1 MADFAPTELLAL
13 FQRAQASFT
22 DRVDA
27 VKPEQWDDGAL
38 PGWTVAD
45 LVAHLV
51 SEALWTPPLLAGE
64 PADLVDGRFPDDT
77 PDLLG
82 DDPLTGWETAA
93 DGALAAFA
101 EDRALLRTVHL
112 QRGPTSAAE
121 YIEELT
127 ADLTVHSWD
136 LARATG
142 RRHRPRPGAG
152 HRLPGRGR
160 PAPRGR
166 RAGPVRPRRWTC
178 RAPPRRRCAAGQV
191 RAPRLTPGA
200 ARSDLRDAAPAAPDR
215 GVSPQATGGP
225 SPTLPGDLAAGRGR
239 GGVRRGGAIPAGRV
253 STYGADRP
261 AGRRRPAAGRPG
273 AVAGRG
279 SGAPGTGWCAP
290 TGRPPSRS
298 ASEQLALLAAEGC
311 RCATAGSTWPPSAGP

>member
-13 FQRAQASFT
+13 FQRAQADFT

-27 VKPEQWDDGAL
+27 VEPEQWDDEAL

-51 SEALWTPPLLAGE
+51 CEALWTPPLLAGE
-64 PADLVDGRFPDDT
+64 PADLIDGRFPDAT

-82 DDPLTGWETAA
+82 NDPLTGWETAA

-127 ADLTVHSWD
+127 ADLTVHCWD

-142 RRHRPRPGAG
+142 GDTELDPALVTASLVVAD
-152 HRLPGRGR
+152 RLPEDGVPGLFAPPLDVPRTAPPQVRLLGRY
-160 PAPRGR
+160 GR
-166 RAGPVRPRRWTC
+166 RG
-178 RAPPRRRCAAGQV
+178 
-191 RAPRLTPGA
+191 
-200 ARSDLRDAAPAAPDR
+200 
-215 GVSPQATGGP
+215 
-225 SPTLPGDLAAGRGR
+225 
-239 GGVRRGGAIPAGRV
+239 
-253 STYGADRP
+253 
-261 AGRRRPAAGRPG
+261 
-273 AVAGRG
+273 
-279 SGAPGTGWCAP
+279 
-290 TGRPPSRS
+290 
-298 ASEQLALLAAEGC
+298 
-311 RCATAGSTWPPSAGP
+311 